1 MTGTAYGVGLGPGD
15 PELMTLKA
23 DRLIRNAQ
31 VIAYP
36 APDTGASFARNIAKE
51 RIRSDAVEIP
61 IVVPMVPEPF
71 DASSIYDNAAAEMA
85 RHLEDNRDVVVLCQ
99 GDPFFYGTFMYL
111 FERLSNRCRVEIVP
125 GVTSMTA
132 CAATAALPLSRRG
145 ESISILPG
153 TMGET
158 ELELRLAHCEAA
170 VIIKVGRHLA
180 KIRAVL
186 DRLGLTQHAV
196 FVSHASLPNQVVAPL
211 AGFEGSAPYFSTI
224 LVRSPDRNAPK

>member
-23 DRLIRNAQ
+23 DRLIRAAE

-36 APDTGASFARNIAKE
+36 APDSGASFARSIAKE
-51 RIRSDAVEIP
+51 RIRPDAVEIP
-61 IVVPMVPEPF
+61 IVVPMVPDPF
-71 DASSIYDNAAAEMA
+71 DASEIYDSAAAEVA
-85 RHLEDNRDVVVLCQ
+85 RHLEDDHDVIVLCQ
-99 GDPFFYGTFMYL
+99 GDPFFYGTFLHL
-111 FERLSNRCRVEIVP
+111 FERLSNRYRVEVVP

-132 CAATAALPLSRRG
+132 CAAMAAMPLSRRS

-153 TMGET
+153 TMDES

-170 VIIKVGRHLA
+170 VVVKVGRHLP

-186 DRLGLTQHAV
+186 DRLDLTPHAV
-196 FVSHASLPNQVVAPL
+196 FVAHASLATQAVAPL
-211 AGFEGSAPYFSTI
+211 AAFKGPAPYFSTV
-224 LVRSPDRNAPK
+224 LVRGSDRNARN